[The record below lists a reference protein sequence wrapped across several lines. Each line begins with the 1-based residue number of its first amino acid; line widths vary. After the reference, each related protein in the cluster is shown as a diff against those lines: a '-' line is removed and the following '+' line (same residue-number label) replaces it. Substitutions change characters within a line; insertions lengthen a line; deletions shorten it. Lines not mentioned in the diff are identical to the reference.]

1 MAIRMENDSIESI
14 DDKKEVKDAKNEELK
29 SQLIISSKI
38 TLKINLFKSKLVLSW
53 IEDFK
58 ENIDSYED
66 IIKNEIKWEIKLFK
80 VIISFQSSLLKI

>member
-38 TLKINLFKSKLVLSW
+38 TLKINLFKSKLVLS
-53 IEDFK
+53 
-58 ENIDSYED
+58 
-66 IIKNEIKWEIKLFK
+66 
-80 VIISFQSSLLKI
+80 